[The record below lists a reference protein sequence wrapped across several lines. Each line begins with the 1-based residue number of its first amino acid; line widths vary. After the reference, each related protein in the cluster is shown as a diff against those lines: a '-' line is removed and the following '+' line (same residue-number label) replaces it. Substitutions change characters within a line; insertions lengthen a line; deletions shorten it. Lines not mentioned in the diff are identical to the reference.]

1 MRPSAQVP
9 PSTTRRWSVI
19 LLLAAAELLVLGLWF
34 SASAVVPALT
44 REWGITSGQAAWL
57 TMAVQLGFVAGAL
70 VSALFNLSDIWPARA
85 VFVAGAASGA
95 LLTAAIPFLGLGFR
109 ASVLVRFFVGATL
122 ALVYP
127 VGMKIMATWTKADRG
142 LGLGVLVGALTVG
155 SASPHLLRALGGIG
169 AWQRVL
175 YLAAALAAV
184 GALLGG
190 IVGSLGP
197 YRTAT
202 PHFRWRHMGHALS
215 VRPLRLTI
223 LGYLGHMWELY
234 AMWTWIPAFLTA
246 RYAEVGWPARA
257 AAVAAFSVIAVGGIG
272 SVAAGYVAD
281 RWGRTRTTIA
291 CMVTSGAC
299 ALTVGYVP
307 ERWGA
312 VITGV
317 ALLWGLSIVADSA
330 QFSSAVSELAEP
342 EYMGTMLTTQMAMGF
357 LLTLASIR
365 LVPVVVAHG
374 DWRWAFGMLAAGPA
388 VGSWAMW
395 RLKRSPEAVR
405 LANGRG

>member
-1 MRPSAQVP
+1 MRASPQP
-9 PSTTRRWSVI
+9 TPSTFRRWSVI
-19 LLLAAAELLVLGLWF
+19 LLLACAELMALGLWF

-44 REWGITSGQAAWL
+44 GAWGITSGQAAWL

-70 VSALFNLSDIWPARA
+70 ISALFNLADIWPARA
-85 VFVAGAASGA
+85 VFVVGAASGA
-95 LLTAAIPFLGLGFR
+95 LLTAAIPLLGLGFR
-109 ASVLVRFFVGATL
+109 ASVIVRFFVGATL

-127 VGMKIMATWTKADRG
+127 VGMKIMATWTKEDRG

-155 SASPHLLRALGGIG
+155 SAFPHLLRASGGVG

-175 YLAAALAAV
+175 YLASILAAL

-197 YRTAT
+197 YRTSA
-202 PHFRWRHMGHALS
+202 PRFRWRLMGHAVS
-215 VRPLRLTI
+215 MRPMRLTI

-234 AMWTWIPAFLTA
+234 AMWTWIPAFLIA
-246 RYAEVGWPARA
+246 RYAEVGLPARA
-257 AAVAAFSVIAVGGIG
+257 AAFAAFAVIAVGGMG
-272 SVAAGYVAD
+272 SVAAGWVAD

-299 ALTVGYVP
+299 ALTIGWVP

-312 VITGV
+312 TITAL
-317 ALLWGLSIVADSA
+317 ALLWGVSIVADSA

-342 EYMGTMLTTQMAMGF
+342 DYIGTMLTTQMALGF

-365 LVPVVVAHG
+365 LVPVVVVREG
-374 DWRWAFGMLAAGPA
+374 WRWAFGMLAAGPV

-395 RLKRSPEAVR
+395 RLKCSPEAAR